1 MVIGMVKVSPQ
12 RDKKLESLLRGC
24 QDAVLATNA
33 EGIIQFANDA
43 ACQLTERNMNELIGE
58 SIVEVYEN
66 MEAARAANRKIF
78 QAGGTI
84 HDMDS
89 RTRTKNGKII
99 PVRISAAHLFDA
111 NGKYM
116 GGVGYFVRYKPSTP
130 VEVVEAEVKARLGKI
145 EPMLES
151 FKTLANSGIR
161 NAQTFYRNFSEKIS
175 SKKD

>member
-58 SIVEVYEN
+58 SIV
-66 MEAARAANRKIF
+66 AANRKIF